1 MKFNIIIEKGEDGWL
16 VGQLEEIPAVMTQ
29 GKTLPELREN
39 ILDALNL
46 YLEVQ
51 REETIKN
58 FTGKD
63 FEIEELVFVG

>member
-1 MKFNIIIEKGEDGWL
+1 MKFNIIVEKGENGWF
-16 VGQLEEIPAVMTQ
+16 VGQLEEIPAVMSQ
-29 GKTLPELREN
+29 GKTMVELREN
-39 ILDALNL
+39 IKDALNL

-63 FEIEELVFVG
+63 FEIEELVLT